1 MTVSGSKWNLVVLFV
16 ALGLFF
22 SERERER
29 ERERVVDNFLCSVD
43 RRMEENLC

>member
-29 ERERVVDNFLCSVD
+29 ERESCGQLSVQ
-43 RRMEENLC
+43 C

>member
-1 MTVSGSKWNLVVLFV
+1 VTVSGSKWNLVVLFV

-29 ERERVVDNFLCSVD
+29 ERESCGQLSVQ
-43 RRMEENLC
+43 C